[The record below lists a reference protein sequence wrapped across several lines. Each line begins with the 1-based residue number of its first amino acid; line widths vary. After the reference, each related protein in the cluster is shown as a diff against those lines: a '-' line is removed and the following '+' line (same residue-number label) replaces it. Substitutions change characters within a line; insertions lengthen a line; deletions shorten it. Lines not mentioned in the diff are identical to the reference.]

1 MNEKK
6 ITKRDRYTE
15 MKVIFEGMDRT
26 DLVEFCEHELELLA
40 KKNASKSKVSVAE
53 QEKRD
58 AIAEAVI
65 AVLENETNPI
75 PNAEICK
82 AMPDEFGVVSTQKL
96 TPILTKMVENG
107 VITSA
112 KVKGR
117 TVYALA

>member
-53 QEKRD
+53 QEKRNALAD
-58 AIAEAVI
+58 
-65 AVLENETNPI
+65 AVLAILSNETAPI

-82 AMPDEFGVVSTQKL
+82 AMPSEFGTVSTQKL
-96 TPILTKMVENG
+96 TPILTKMVEG
-107 VITSA
+107 GILTAA

-117 TVYALA
+117 TVYSVA

>member
-1 MNEKK
+1 MTEKK

-26 DLVEFCEHELELLA
+26 DLAEFCEHELELLA

-58 AIAEAVI
+58 AIAEAVVAI
-65 AVLENETNPI
+65 LENEATPI